1 MAINTLTDSAIKA
14 VKVSDK
20 PVKLF
25 DGAGLFVLVKPTGA
39 KYWRLK
45 YRHGGLEKTLA
56 LGVYPE
62 VSLKRAREK
71 RDEARQLLDRQIDP
85 SSLRKAH
92 KQANKVAKENTFA
105 AVAEEWFAHYREQKE
120 QGQRA
125 LSRATIVKTQWLLN
139 LAEYRAKDN
148 KADAPHPLRAICD
161 RSIQTISKDDVAAVI
176 NGLKRRNKIET
187 AHRMIDRV
195 ERVFRYAVGTG
206 RMQINPAAAFR
217 DSADPRDKLPP
228 LAVKNHPAI
237 TEPRR
242 VGELLRAIHSYSGQP
257 VTEAAMKLAPYL
269 FVRPGELRAAE
280 WSEFDLTGDE
290 PTWRIPAARTK
301 TRREHVV
308 PLASQVVATLG
319 ELHSL
324 TGPDGLVFPSLTNS
338 TRPLSENA
346 ITAALRRMGY
356 SGEEMTWH
364 GFRTIASTLLRELGW
379 EDELIER
386 QLGHDVGSDVKR
398 AYDKSKRLPD
408 RRRMMQAWA
417 DYLDGL
423 RAGGKALPI
432 RTRATQPPCANVT

>member
-1 MAINTLTDSAIKA
+1 MAINTLTDSAIKT
-14 VKVSDK
+14 VKATDK

-25 DGAGLFVLVKPTGA
+25 DGAGLFVLVKLSGA

-105 AVAEEWFAHYREQKE
+105 AVAEEWFAHYREQRE
-120 QGQRA
+120 QGRKP
-125 LSRATIVKTQWLLN
+125 LSPSTIVKTQWLLN

-148 KADAPHPLRAICD
+148 KADAPHPLRAISD
-161 RSIQTISKDDVAAVI
+161 RAIQTVTKDDVASVL
-176 NGLKRRNKIET
+176 NTLKRRGKIET
-187 AHRMIDRV
+187 AHRMLDRL

-206 RMQINPAAAFR
+206 RTQINSAAAFR
-217 DSADPRDKLPP
+217 DSADPRDKLPS
-228 LAVKNHPAI
+228 LNVKNHAAI

-242 VGELLRAIHSYSGQP
+242 VGELLRAIDSYSGQP

-269 FVRPGELRAAE
+269 FVRPGELRAAD
-280 WSEFDLTGDE
+280 WSEFDMTADE
-290 PTWRIPAARTK
+290 PTWRIPAERTK

-308 PLASQVVATLG
+308 PLASQVVSILG
-319 ELHSL
+319 ELRAL
-324 TGPDGLVFPSLTNS
+324 TGPDGPVFPSLTNS

-356 SGEEMTWH
+356 SGQEMTWH
-364 GFRTIASTLLRELGW
+364 GFRTIASTLLRERGW
-379 EDELIER
+379 DDELIER

-408 RRRMMQAWA
+408 RRKMMQAWA

-423 RAGGKALPI
+423 RAGSKASPI
-432 RTRATQPPCANVT
+432 RARTSPAK

>member
-1 MAINTLTDSAIKA
+1 MATNTLTDSAIKSA
-14 VKVSDK
+14 KATIK

-25 DGAGLFVLVKPTGA
+25 DGGGLHVLIKPTGA
-39 KYWRLK
+39 KYWRMK
-45 YRHGGLEKTLA
+45 YRHGGVERTLA
-56 LGVYPE
+56 FGVYPE

-85 SSLRKAH
+85 GAQRKAK
-92 KQANKVAKENTFA
+92 KQADKVSKGNTFA
-105 AVAEEWFAHYREQKE
+105 AVAEEWFAHYCEQRK
-120 QGQRA
+120 QGNKP
-125 LSRATIVKTQWLLN
+125 LSQATIIKTQWLLN
-139 LAEYRAKDN
+139 LAAYRAKQS
-148 KADAPHPLRAICD
+148 KADAPHPLRPISDRAIEA
-161 RSIQTISKDDVAAVI
+161 ITKDDISGVI

-187 AHRMIDRV
+187 AHRLMDRL

-242 VGELLRAIHSYSGQP
+242 VGELLRAIDSYSGQP
-257 VTEAAMKLAPYL
+257 TTEAAMKLAPYL

-280 WSEFDLTGDE
+280 WSEFDLAADE

-301 TRREHVV
+301 TRREHIV
-308 PLASQVVATLG
+308 PLASQPVTLLA
-319 ELHSL
+319 ELRSL
-324 TGPDGLVFPSLTNS
+324 TGPEGLVFPSLTNS
-338 TRPLSENA
+338 RRPLSENA

-356 SGEEMTWH
+356 SGDEMTWH

-408 RRRMMQAWA
+408 RRKMMRAWA

-423 RAGGKALPI
+423 KAKGTVVAI
-432 RTRATQPPCANVT
+432 RSKR

>member
-14 VKVSDK
+14 VKATDK

-71 RDEARQLLDRQIDP
+71 RDEARQMLDRQIDP
-85 SSLRKAH
+85 SSHRKAN
-92 KQANKVAKENTFA
+92 KLANKVAKENTFS
-105 AVAEEWFAHYREQKE
+105 AVAEEWFAHYREQKV
-120 QGQRA
+120 QGQNP
-125 LSRATIVKTQWLLN
+125 LSRSTIVKTQWLLN
-139 LAEYRAKDN
+139 LAEYRAKDT
-148 KADAPHPLRAICD
+148 KGEAPHPLRAICD
-161 RSIQTISKDDVAAVI
+161 RAIQTITKEDIAAVI
-176 NGLKRRNKIET
+176 NALKRRNKIET
-187 AHRMIDRV
+187 AHRMLDRL

-206 RMQINPAAAFR
+206 RTQVNPAAAFR

-228 LAVKNHPAI
+228 LTVRNHAAI

-242 VGELLRAIHSYSGQP
+242 VGELLRAIDSYSGQP

-280 WSEFDLTGDE
+280 WSEFDLTGEE

-308 PLASQVVATLG
+308 PLASQVVSILG
-319 ELHSL
+319 ELNAL
-324 TGPDGLVFPSLTNS
+324 TGPDGLVFPSLTNT

-356 SGEEMTWH
+356 SGQEMTWH
-364 GFRTIASTLLRELGW
+364 GFRTIASTLLRELGC
-379 EDELIER
+379 EDDLIER

-408 RRRMMQAWA
+408 RRKMMQAWA
-417 DYLDGL
+417 DYLVRLKEG
-423 RAGGKALPI
+423 A
-432 RTRATQPPCANVT
+432 VS